1 MKKYFYLVLGFVL
14 LLLSTMFIIYQSTKH
29 PDNFL
34 YDLGGY
40 YKNNQILS
48 MYESNNQIYALVRNN
63 EITFDAL
70 DDDNCVDDMLNIAII
85 DEDFNLIELVEI
97 VETKTLENDGN
108 GIRSTEFEVF
118 SYQDDDEIYI
128 SISLYD
134 KNYMVIFDTQTNTY
148 NLTETIM
155 FLDTF
160 IIENEVIVGVSS
172 NFDISNDLYEI
183 TYYEMSKTFNVA
195 LEVVLGHI
203 DHVYQKPLVN
213 SNYVFVQ
220 GNLTSNTFSWNIIS
234 RYNILTQTMDV
245 IEDSDSYGIQIQYIN
260 QDSIIYSIHHVE
272 NENILIDYFNEEGT
286 LIDSSIND
294 EFPVLSIDDTRFI
307 HVQRDSDLQQKII
320 RVLDQNDNKEIALNF
335 EQRMY
340 LYDIYYFNDSVYLIA
355 DMFESD
361 LAKFLFG
368 SHQSYIIKY
377 SVEELNSLKWFNSLN
392 ILYILSFHFLILV
405 VLE

>member
-1 MKKYFYLVLGFVL
+1 MKKYIYLVLGFVL
-14 LLLSTMFIIYQSTKH
+14 LLLSTMFIIYQSTKY

-40 YKNNQILS
+40 YKNNQILT

-108 GIRSTEFEVF
+108 GIRSTEFEVY
-118 SYQDDDEIYI
+118 SYQDGDEIYI
-128 SISLYD
+128 SISLYE

-172 NFDISNDLYEI
+172 NFDNSNDVYEI
-183 TYYEMSKTFNVA
+183 TYYEMSKTFNVE

-220 GNLTSNTFSWNIIS
+220 GSLTSNTFSWNTIS

-260 QDSIIYSIHHVE
+260 LDSIIYSIHHVE
-272 NENILIDYFNEEGT
+272 NENIIIDYFNEEGT
-286 LIDSSIND
+286 LIESSIND
-294 EFPVLSIDDTRFI
+294 EFHILSIDDSRFI
-307 HVQRDSDLQQKII
+307 HKQRDSDLQQQII
-320 RVLDQNDNKEIALNF
+320 RVLDQNDNEEIVLEFN
-335 EQRMY
+335 QRMY
-340 LYDIYYFNDSVYLIA
+340 LYDIYYFNDSIYLIA
-355 DMFESD
+355 DIFESD
-361 LAKFLFG
+361 LAKFIFG
-368 SHQSYIIKY
+368 SHQSYILKY
-377 SVEELNSLKWFNSLN
+377 SVEELNSLK
-392 ILYILSFHFLILV
+392 
-405 VLE
+405 

>member
-1 MKKYFYLVLGFVL
+1 MKKYIYLVLCFVL
-14 LLLSTMFIIYQSTKH
+14 LLLSTMFIIYQSTKY

-40 YKNNQILS
+40 YKNNQILT

-108 GIRSTEFEVF
+108 GIRSTEFEVY
-118 SYQDDDEIYI
+118 SYQDGDEIYI
-128 SISLYD
+128 SIYLYE
-134 KNYMVIFDTQTNTY
+134 KNYMVIFDTQTDIY
-148 NLTETIM
+148 NITETLM

-160 IIENEVIVGVSS
+160 VIENEVIIGVSS
-172 NFDISNDLYEI
+172 NFDISNDMYEI

-195 LEVVLGHI
+195 LEIELGHI

-260 QDSIIYSIHHVE
+260 LDSIIYSIHHVE

-286 LIDSSIND
+286 LIESSIND
-294 EFPVLSIDDTRFI
+294 EFHILSIDESRFI
-307 HVQRDSDLQQKII
+307 HLQRDSDLQQQII
-320 RVLDQNDNKEIALNF
+320 RVLDQNDNEEIVLEFN
-335 EQRMY
+335 QRMY
-340 LYDIYYFNDSVYLIA
+340 LCDIYYFNDSVYLIA
-355 DMFESD
+355 DMLESD
-361 LAKFLFG
+361 LAQFLFG
-368 SHQSYIIKY
+368 SHQLYILKY
-377 SVEELNSLKWFNSLN
+377 SVEELNNLK
-392 ILYILSFHFLILV
+392 
-405 VLE
+405 

>member
-1 MKKYFYLVLGFVL
+1 MKKYIYLVLGFVL
-14 LLLSTMFIIYQSTKH
+14 LLLSTMFIIYQSTKY

-40 YKNNQILS
+40 YKNNQILT

-108 GIRSTEFEVF
+108 GIRSTEFEVY
-118 SYQDDDEIYI
+118 SYQDGDEIYI
-128 SISLYD
+128 SISLYE

-172 NFDISNDLYEI
+172 NFDNSNDVYEI
-183 TYYEMSKTFNVA
+183 TYYEMSKTFNVE

-220 GNLTSNTFSWNIIS
+220 GSLTSNTFSWNTIS

-260 QDSIIYSIHHVE
+260 LDSIIYSIHHVE
-272 NENILIDYFNEEGT
+272 NENIIIDYFNEEGT
-286 LIDSSIND
+286 LIESSIND
-294 EFPVLSIDDTRFI
+294 EFHILSIDDSRFI
-307 HVQRDSDLQQKII
+307 HKQRDSDLQQQII
-320 RVLDQNDNKEIALNF
+320 RVLDQNDNEEIVLEFN
-335 EQRMY
+335 QRMY
-340 LYDIYYFNDSVYLIA
+340 LYDIYYFNDSIYLIA
-355 DMFESD
+355 DIFESD
-361 LAKFLFG
+361 LAKFIFG
-368 SHQSYIIKY
+368 SHQSYILKY
-377 SVEELNSLKWFNSLN
+377 SVEELNSLKWFN
-392 ILYILSFHFLILV
+392 
-405 VLE
+405 

>member
-1 MKKYFYLVLGFVL
+1 MEGFMKKYIYLVLGFVL
-14 LLLSTMFIIYQSTKH
+14 LLLSIMFIIFESTKH

-40 YKNNQILS
+40 YKNNRILT

-63 EITFDAL
+63 KITFDAL

-97 VETKTLENDGN
+97 VETQTLENDGD
-108 GIRSTEFEVF
+108 GIRSTEFKVS
-118 SYQDDDEIYI
+118 SYQDGDQIYI

-134 KNYMVIFDTQTNTY
+134 KNYMVIFDTQTDTY
-148 NLTETIM
+148 NITEILM

-160 IIENEVIVGVSS
+160 VIENEVIVGVSS

-183 TYYEMSKTFNVA
+183 TYYEMSKTLNVE
-195 LEVVLGHI
+195 LEVVLGQI

-220 GNLTSNTFSWNIIS
+220 GNLTSNTFSWNTIS
-234 RYNILTQTMDV
+234 RYNILTQTMDF

-272 NENILIDYFNEEGT
+272 NENISIDYFNEEGT
-286 LIDSSIND
+286 LIESSIND
-294 EFPVLSIDDTRFI
+294 EFHILSIDDFRFF
-307 HVQRDSDLQQKII
+307 HVQRDSDLQQQII
-320 RVLDQNDNKEIALNF
+320 RVLDQNDNEEIILEFN
-335 EQRMY
+335 QRMY
-340 LYDIYYFNDSVYLIA
+340 LYDIYYFNDFVYLIA

-377 SVEELNSLKWFNSLN
+377 SVEELNSLK
-392 ILYILSFHFLILV
+392 
-405 VLE
+405 

>member
-1 MKKYFYLVLGFVL
+1 MKKYIYLVLGFVL
-14 LLLSTMFIIYQSTKH
+14 LLLSTMFIIYQSTKY

-40 YKNNQILS
+40 YKNNQILT

-108 GIRSTEFEVF
+108 GIKSTELEVY
-118 SYQDDDEIYI
+118 SYQDGDEIYI
-128 SISLYD
+128 SISLYE

-155 FLDTF
+155 FLNTF

-172 NFDISNDLYEI
+172 KFDISNDMYEI
-183 TYYEMSKTFNVA
+183 TYYEISKTFNVA

-220 GNLTSNTFSWNIIS
+220 GNLTSNTFSWKTIS

-260 QDSIIYSIHHVE
+260 LDSIIYSIHHVE
-272 NENILIDYFNEEGT
+272 NENIIIDYFNEEGT
-286 LIDSSIND
+286 LIESSIND
-294 EFPVLSIDDTRFI
+294 EFHILSIDDSRFI
-307 HVQRDSDLQQKII
+307 HKQRDSDLQQQII
-320 RVLDQNDNKEIALNF
+320 RVLDQNDNEEIVLEFN
-335 EQRMY
+335 QRMY

-355 DMFESD
+355 NMFESD
-361 LAKFLFG
+361 LEKFLFG
-368 SHQSYIIKY
+368 SHQSYILKY
-377 SVEELNSLKWFNSLN
+377 SVEELNNLK
-392 ILYILSFHFLILV
+392 
-405 VLE
+405 